1 MLKIQKFTFN
11 PFTENTYLV
20 WCDEKNEAAVVDP
33 GCFDQNEEAVL
44 KTFIDKSNLIVK
56 YLLNTHCHIDHVLG
70 NNFIK
75 ETFNPEYFVP
85 EKDIVLLEY
94 FQKQCETVGIKAAK
108 PQIPD
113 KFITEDLNIEI
124 GNIQV
129 KFLFTPGHTPGEFCF
144 YFESEKKCI
153 TGDVLFKGSIGRTD
167 LWGGDFNTL
176 MDSIKT
182 KLLSLDDDVVIYPGH
197 GEDSSI
203 GIERSGNPFLKSI

>member
-203 GIERSGNPFLKSI
+203 GIERNGNPFLKSI